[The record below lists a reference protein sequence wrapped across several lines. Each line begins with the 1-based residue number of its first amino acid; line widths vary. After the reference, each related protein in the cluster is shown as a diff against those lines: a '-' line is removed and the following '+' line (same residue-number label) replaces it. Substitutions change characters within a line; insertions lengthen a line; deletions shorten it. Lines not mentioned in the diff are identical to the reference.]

1 MWRFKKKRK
10 KTKSKKGK
18 IVAEIKLGR
27 KQGTLKI
34 ESGRKEE
41 QEVRNENVFWYEEW
55 KASLP
60 KIGGRMLRYE
70 IYVCPI
76 SVNDWKDI
84 TFM

>member
-1 MWRFKKKRK
+1 MEIQKKLKAKKKK
-10 KTKSKKGK
+10 
-18 IVAEIKLGR
+18 VAEIKFGR

-41 QEVRNENVFWYEEW
+41 HEVKNENVFWYEEW

-76 SVNDWKDI
+76 SVNDWKYI